1 MAESVDA
8 EETTPEPAD
17 EGSQEGNGGLPAAEL
32 LPRLYR
38 ELHRLAARLMAEERD
53 GHTLQPTAL
62 LHEAWA
68 KLAGSEPD
76 RRVND
81 DAHLMRLA
89 ARAMRQVLVDHA
101 RARAAAKRGRRVEVE
116 FLEEWLVG
124 LDRRSIDVLALHEAL
139 ERLAALD
146 EDLARVVELRFFGG
160 LSIAETARAME
171 LSDSSVE
178 RSWRTARAW
187 LQRELEAESG

>member
-1 MAESVDA
+1 MVPEA
-8 EETTPEPAD
+8 TPPQDEPDSGD
-17 EGSQEGNGGLPAAEL
+17 EAAEL
-32 LPRLYR
+32 LPRLYEQLR
-38 ELHRLAARLMAEERD
+38 QIAGRMMAEERD

-81 DAHLMRLA
+81 DAHLLRLA

-101 RARAAAKRGRRVEVE
+101 RARAAAKRGQRVQVE
-116 FLEEWLVG
+116 LLEEWLVG
-124 LDRRSIDVLALHEAL
+124 LDQRSIDVLALHEAI
-139 ERLAALD
+139 ERLAAMD

-160 LSIAETARAME
+160 LSIAETARALE
-171 LSDSSVE
+171 VSDSTVE

-187 LQRELEAESG
+187 LQRELERETG

>member
-1 MAESVDA
+1 MEDVTRILKAVEA
-8 EETTPEPAD
+8 GQTEAAD
-17 EGSQEGNGGLPAAEL
+17 EL
-32 LPRLYR
+32 LPLAYKELKRIAANKMALER
-38 ELHRLAARLMAEERD
+38 E

-68 KLAGSEPD
+68 KLAGSEPE

-81 DAHLMRLA
+81 DAHLLRLA

-101 RARAAAKRGRRVEVE
+101 RARSAAKRGRRVQVE
-116 FLEEWLVG
+116 LLDEWLVG
-124 LDRRSIDVLALHEAL
+124 LDRRSIDVLALHEAI
-139 ERLAALD
+139 ERLAAMD

-160 LSIAETARAME
+160 LSIAETARALE
-171 LSDSSVE
+171 VSDSTVE

-187 LQRELEAESG
+187 LQRELETWPG